1 MFAMFAQLFAMFT
14 SLFSAGAVGASALED
29 YAGAAKVH
37 SHGFKKR
44 VEAKEGIELQDLL
57 VELEAKRAQPKVLPA
72 PKQEEELA
80 L

>member
-1 MFAMFAQLFAMFT
+1 MIAMLTQFFAMFT

-29 YAGAAKVH
+29 YAGAAKIH

-57 VELEAKRAQPKVLPA
+57 VKLEAKRAQPKVLAA
-72 PKQEEELA
+72 PEQLDI
-80 L
+80 